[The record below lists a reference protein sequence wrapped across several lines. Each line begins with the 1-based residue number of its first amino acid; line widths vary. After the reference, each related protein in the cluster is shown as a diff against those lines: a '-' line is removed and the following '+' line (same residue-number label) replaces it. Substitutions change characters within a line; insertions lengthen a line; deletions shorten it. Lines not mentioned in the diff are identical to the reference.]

1 MRMGIWALTLAVPL
15 GFGWTWYRSAEC
27 GDPAGTRARWMARW
41 GENPAFWTQKTMAT
55 VGLSNSLHVGNE
67 FEPKMGINLNIT
79 WMNGYWIYWIVTE
92 ARPTSL
98 CHQLVD
104 VGGVLL
110 HTSMH
115 ACRQA
120 GRKAGRQEGR
130 QTDRQTYI
138 RGWVKT
144 YQFINFRV
152 LKVLT
157 QPHIKTARGK
167 RPLAK
172 HLVGRLVGPWG
183 GGILT

>member
-1 MRMGIWALTLAVPL
+1 MNEWILDLLDSDRSQANLAMP
-15 GFGWTWYRSAEC
+15 S
-27 GDPAGTRARWMARW
+27 TRGCWR
-41 GENPAFWTQKTMAT
+41 
-55 VGLSNSLHVGNE
+55 
-67 FEPKMGINLNIT
+67 
-79 WMNGYWIYWIVTE
+79 
-92 ARPTSL
+92 RPFTYIHA
-98 CHQLVD
+98 C
-104 VGGVLL
+104 
-110 HTSMH
+110 MH

-130 QTDRQTYI
+130 QAGRQADRQTYI

>member
-1 MRMGIWALTLAVPL
+1 MGIWALTLAVPL

-67 FEPKMGINLNIT
+67 FEPKMGINLNIN
-79 WMNGYWIYWIVTE
+79 MNEWILDLLDSDRSQANLAMPSTRGCWR
-92 ARPTSL
+92 RPFTYIHA
-98 CHQLVD
+98 C
-104 VGGVLL
+104 
-110 HTSMH
+110 MH

-120 GRKAGRQEGR
+120 GRQAGRQA
-130 QTDRQTYI
+130 DRQTYI

>member
-67 FEPKMGINLNIT
+67 FEPKMGINLN
-79 WMNGYWIYWIVTE
+79 MNGYWIYWMTE

-110 HTSMH
+110 HTYI
-115 ACRQA
+115 QA
-120 GRKAGRQEGR
+120 GRQADKHTWVKNPR
-130 QTDRQTYI
+130 QTAFGQAFGRATCGALGRRYI
-138 RGWVKT
+138 DLM
-144 YQFINFRV
+144 I
-152 LKVLT
+152 
-157 QPHIKTARGK
+157 
-167 RPLAK
+167 
-172 HLVGRLVGPWG
+172 
-183 GGILT
+183 